1 MQSYSEKVVVVTGA
15 ASGIGRAL
23 AQQLSM
29 QGANLAL
36 SDVNMEALEETAS
49 ILRGTGKVT
58 LQKLDVAD
66 RGAWEAYAEQ
76 VKADHGQV
84 DMIINNA
91 GVALSETVERMSYED
106 MEWIVN
112 INFSIIKIYRTP
124 DCIQPNPSCFPQL
137 LVYFLLRFPFRLLFY
152 FSLY

>member
-66 RGAWEAYAEQ
+66 RG
-76 VKADHGQV
+76 
-84 DMIINNA
+84 
-91 GVALSETVERMSYED
+91 
-106 MEWIVN
+106 
-112 INFSIIKIYRTP
+112 
-124 DCIQPNPSCFPQL
+124 
-137 LVYFLLRFPFRLLFY
+137 
-152 FSLY
+152 

>member
-66 RGAWEAYAEQ
+66 AE
-76 VKADHGQV
+76 
-84 DMIINNA
+84 
-91 GVALSETVERMSYED
+91 
-106 MEWIVN
+106 
-112 INFSIIKIYRTP
+112 
-124 DCIQPNPSCFPQL
+124 L
-137 LVYFLLRFPFRLLFY
+137 L
-152 FSLY
+152 

>member
-58 LQKLDVAD
+58 LQKLDVAI
-66 RGAWEAYAEQ
+66 
-76 VKADHGQV
+76 VVHGKPMQ
-84 DMIINNA
+84 
-91 GVALSETVERMSYED
+91 SR
-106 MEWIVN
+106 
-112 INFSIIKIYRTP
+112 
-124 DCIQPNPSCFPQL
+124 
-137 LVYFLLRFPFRLLFY
+137 
-152 FSLY
+152 